1 MDRSDLTP
9 RHPLTT
15 KDLAQLARAVA
26 QMRAAGFPNFD
37 RIERLLA
44 EHMRLRRAVRK
55 LLHELPDNV
64 AKLDSVAA
72 LRELIPPPGT

>member
-9 RHPLTT
+9 RHPLTS
-15 KDLAQLARAVA
+15 KDLAQLARAIA

-44 EHMRLRRAVRK
+44 EHMGLRRAVRK
-55 LLHELPDNV
+55 LLEQLPADVV
-64 AKLDSVAA
+64 AL
-72 LRELIPPPGT
+72 LRDLLPPPAT